1 MLAAFKR
8 VQYYEIKAYSGHFYT
23 PKSGKAAFC
32 GTTSGPRVLEKRDFA
47 SSPDTIFERYAYF
60 CAVSVKKPSCRAVS
74 ALHRGGALLH
84 FQASTPYII

>member
-1 MLAAFKR
+1 MLAALKR

-32 GTTSGPRVLEKRDFA
+32 GTLSGPRVQEKRDFA
-47 SSPDTIFERYAYF
+47 SSAGMFFQRYKYF

>member
-1 MLAAFKR
+1 MLAALKR

-32 GTTSGPRVLEKRDFA
+32 STLSGPRVLEKRDFA

-74 ALHRGGALLH
+74 ALHHGGTLLH

>member
-32 GTTSGPRVLEKRDFA
+32 GTLAGPRVQEKRDFA
-47 SSPDTIFERYAYF
+47 SSPTRFLKDMRTF
-60 CAVSVKKPSCRAVS
+60 V
-74 ALHRGGALLH
+74 L
-84 FQASTPYII
+84 FQ